1 MFVHEQK
8 MKGKKKHAPAWCV
21 RIICFGEELKHQDL
35 SRGDSRLSDHC
46 LVREIFVA
54 ESDVPSDSWSL
65 GSSWCGAADS
75 SLSGLVFALSPSF
88 SYFPYDMSQL
98 NVVFSEDDGS
108 FPWSTET

>member
-54 ESDVPSDSWSL
+54 ESDVPI
-65 GSSWCGAADS
+65 SSKKDLQRKNKLMAGAAGTVKRQEGFSDKLADVLQRLLRVCKLEMVLVKVWS
-75 SLSGLVFALSPSF
+75 S
-88 SYFPYDMSQL
+88 
-98 NVVFSEDDGS
+98 
-108 FPWSTET
+108 

>member
-1 MFVHEQK
+1 MFVHDQK

-65 GSSWCGAADS
+65 GSSWSDS
-75 SLSGLVFALSPSF
+75 FLASSFYFSLL
-88 SYFPYDMSQL
+88 
-98 NVVFSEDDGS
+98 
-108 FPWSTET
+108 